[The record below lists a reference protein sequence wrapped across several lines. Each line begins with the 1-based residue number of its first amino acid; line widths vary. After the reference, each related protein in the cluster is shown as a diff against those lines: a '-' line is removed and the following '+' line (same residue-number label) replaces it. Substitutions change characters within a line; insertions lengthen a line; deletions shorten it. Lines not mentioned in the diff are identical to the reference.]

1 MTGKAL
7 KKKNNMART
16 PFKLRSGNTPTTSKE
31 KLTKFLSG
39 FFGGV
44 SKAKQ
49 DIEKRT
55 KRFGSDVEG
64 TVKRVKST
72 VNPDRKG
79 KKYTKAKRKPGE
91 SQYQADVRARR
102 EAKKAS
108 MAKNYRNPQ
117 DYKVFNMGNEPTPFT
132 KRKKY

>member
-1 MTGKAL
+1 M
-7 KKKNNMART
+7 RT
-16 PFKLRSGNTPTTSKE
+16 PFKLRSGNTPTSKD
-31 KLTKFLSG
+31 KLSKFLSG

-49 DIEKRT
+49 DIEKVT
-55 KRFGSDVEG
+55 KQFGSDAEK

-91 SQYQADVRARR
+91 SQYQANIRARK
-102 EAKKAS
+102 EAKKNS
-108 MAKNYRNPQ
+108 MAKNYKTG
-117 DYKVFNMGNEPTPFT
+117 YYGA
-132 KRKKY
+132 